1 MRIDQARPLLGVLF
15 ACVALGSVVPVSQA
29 QETLTLE
36 GAARQALASHPSIE
50 AAEATERE
58 AAAGTRQAQSGYL
71 PRLSWTESYMRSNNP
86 VYVFGSL
93 LNQKRFG
100 VDNFAVESLNNP
112 DSINNF
118 QSLVRV
124 EQTVYD
130 ARSTKHAV
138 RAAKLAEELNSETRR
153 SREADVLLQVA
164 RTYFGVA
171 LAEQGLSVAEETVE
185 IAKADLHRAE
195 AVFEAGMSTKADVI
209 SVRVHLADTE
219 QQRIQAAS
227 DATIARAALNDALGV
242 DLDRS
247 WSLATP
253 LAADFQPAAGSL
265 EQYLAV
271 AVDHRPGL
279 RAATLGEQISA
290 AQTAVSKRSI
300 LPRVVAQG
308 VFEADRQRF
317 VTQGGGNW
325 LAGVSMRWD
334 VWQGGANRAR
344 IAASREAEIRVA
356 AESRQAYSAA
366 ALEVRRAHADLGS
379 ATQRAAV
386 AASVVDEAEESL
398 RIIRDRYEAGL
409 EDVTALLRSEVALT
423 HSRYRRLGTVYEQ
436 RVARAALEH
445 AAGTLTAD
453 SEALR

>member
-1 MRIDQARPLLGVLF
+1 MKMERGRLILGAAAAVVLLVGGVPI
-15 ACVALGSVVPVSQA
+15 GQA
-29 QETLTLE
+29 QEPLTLAA
-36 GAARQALASHPSIE
+36 AARLALESHPSIE
-50 AAEATERE
+50 AAANERA
-58 AAAGTRQAQSGYL
+58 AAAGTREAQSGYL

-93 LNQKRFG
+93 LNQKQFG
-100 VDNFAVESLNNP
+100 ASNFAVSSLNNP
-112 DSINNF
+112 DALNNF

-124 EQTVYD
+124 EQTLYD

-138 RAAKLAEELNSETRR
+138 RAARLAEELNGETRR
-153 SREADVLLQVA
+153 GRAADVLLQVA
-164 RTYFGVA
+164 RTYFGFA
-171 LAEQGLSVAEETVE
+171 LAEEAAVVATQTVASAE
-185 IAKADLHRAE
+185 ADLRRAE
-195 AVFEAGMSTKADVI
+195 NVFEAGMSTKADVI
-209 SVRVHLADTE
+209 SVRVHLAAAE
-219 QQRIQAAS
+219 QQRIQAES
-227 DATIARAALNDALGV
+227 DAAIAQAALNDALGL
-242 DLDRS
+242 DLDRD
-247 WSLATP
+247 WSLVTP
-253 LAADFQPAAGSL
+253 LTVSEQPEPGSL
-265 EQYLAV
+265 EQYLTA
-271 AVDHRPGL
+271 AAENRPGL
-279 RAATLGEQISA
+279 RAASLGQEISA
-290 AQTAVSKRSI
+290 EQAAVSKRSI

-317 VTQGGGNW
+317 ATRGGGNW

-344 IAASREAEIRVA
+344 IAAAREAELRAA

-386 AASVVDEAEESL
+386 AASVVEEAEESL
-398 RIIRDRYEAGL
+398 RIVRNRYEAGL

-423 HSRYRRLGTVYEQ
+423 NSRYQRLGTTYEQ